1 VPKYLIVNADDLGAG
16 GGVNRGIVAAHSE
29 GILTSASLMVEAPA
43 SAEAADLVSDH
54 PRLGIGLH
62 LVLDPA
68 DAAGC
73 RETASRQLERFQ
85 TLMGRLPTHVDS
97 HHNVH
102 RSPALG
108 STVVELAD
116 EWGLPLREHSEVR
129 HYSGFYGREA
139 VSAEN
144 LIRILRTEIPEGLTE
159 LACHPGFYDPELR
172 SSYSDERELELAAL
186 VDPAVSRAIAEEAI
200 GLVNFSDVPALS
212 HRTGV

>member
-16 GGVNRGIVAAHSE
+16 GGINRGVVAAHSE

-43 SAEAADLVSDH
+43 SGEAADLVSEH
-54 PRLGIGLH
+54 PRLGVGLH

-73 RETASRQLERFQ
+73 RETACRQLERFQ
-85 TLMGRLPTHVDS
+85 TLVGRPPTHVDS

-108 STVVELAD
+108 STLVELAD
-116 EWGLPLREHSEVR
+116 EWSLPLREHSGVR
-129 HYSGFYGREA
+129 HHSGFYGREA

-144 LIRILRTEIPEGLTE
+144 LIRILRTEIAEGRTE
-159 LACHPGFYDPELR
+159 LACHPGFFDPELR
-172 SSYSDERELELAAL
+172 SSYSEERELELAAL
-186 VDPAVSRAIAEEAI
+186 VDPTVAQTVAEEAI
-200 GLVNFSDVPALS
+200 ALVNFSEVPALS
-212 HRTGV
+212 QRTGV